1 MIHQFNNIT
10 SYYKRERIICSQNFI
25 LAQFFHCFNRKK
37 KILPLRNIRIIYKSK
52 RVKSRS
58 GENLRKNIGWW
69 RDTANELLFFFS
81 SILFKSRA
89 CGTAKRKS
97 IHERRRTVQVAMEN
111 GQLHVPRRRELALA
125 QV

>member
-1 MIHQFNNIT
+1 MKDSTRANEQ
-10 SYYKRERIICSQNFI
+10 SRENS
-25 LAQFFHCFNRKK
+25 
-37 KILPLRNIRIIYKSK
+37 
-52 RVKSRS
+52 
-58 GENLRKNIGWW
+58 RKNGDIDWAG
-69 RDTANELLFFFS
+69 NELLFS

-111 GQLHVPRRRELALA
+111 GQLHVPRRRELALV

>member
-1 MIHQFNNIT
+1 M
-10 SYYKRERIICSQNFI
+10 SD
-25 LAQFFHCFNRKK
+25 
-37 KILPLRNIRIIYKSK
+37 
-52 RVKSRS
+52 SRS
-58 GENLRKNIGWW
+58 RENLKKNGGIDWKGTGDK
-69 RDTANELLFFFS
+69 RTSFFFS

-111 GQLHVPRRRELALA
+111 GQLHVPRRRELALV

>member
-1 MIHQFNNIT
+1 MIHQFSNIT

-25 LAQFFHCFNRKK
+25 LAQFFHSFNRKK

-52 RVKSRS
+52 RVKW
-58 GENLRKNIGWW
+58 RKFKEKYRLVEGYGK
-69 RDTANELLFFFS
+69 RTSFFFS

-125 QV
+125 RV